1 MSGGQSRLKIKTA
14 VAVVAVLLAVCASIR
29 GQVASPKQAPG
40 GKPPPATKQGDL
52 TPGTRSN
59 VLQAVDAVGLIFVR
73 VSGDTNQK
81 PKPRGSAVIVRKDG
95 IVATNCHV
103 IFDSRSGHIFDDL
116 LFTLSPD
123 GNTSSTSL
131 HYRLKPVLLNKEYDL
146 ALLRIEPESGA
157 RAVPA
162 STTFQAVPIGDSTTV
177 RLLDDLFI
185 IGFPEKGGL
194 TVTVNR
200 GTVEG
205 RDILGNWIKTDG
217 RMIHGNSGG
226 AAVNARGELIGIPT
240 KVVADSQPIDRDGDG
255 FPEDVRVFGAVGFL
269 RPSHLIS
276 AMLAELDSQATRQLQ
291 VEPSTPTTQT
301 TQTPTMAATPSVNI
315 RGIVKSSADGKP
327 IAGALVGLLSGGATQ
342 ITESTLLTWGTANSE
357 GEFILNKPV
366 PPGSYTLKTKA
377 LGYDASEREIKIEE
391 NGLALVIELKP
402 SQAK

>member
-1 MSGGQSRLKIKTA
+1 MAGAQSRLKIKTPA
-14 VAVVAVLLAVCASIR
+14 AAVVVALFAAYASAAY
-29 GQVASPKQAPG
+29 QETSPRQTQG
-40 GKPPPATKQGDL
+40 GKPPQSKKQAGL
-52 TPGTRSN
+52 TPEIRAH
-59 VLQAVDAVGLIFVR
+59 VRQAVSAVGLIFVR
-73 VSGDTNQK
+73 ASGDPNQ
-81 PKPRGSAVIVRKDG
+81 PPRPRGSAVIVRKDG
-95 IVATNCHV
+95 IVATNWHV
-103 IFDSRSGHIFDDL
+103 IFDSRSGRIFGDL

-123 GNTSSTSL
+123 GNASSTSL

-146 ALLRIEPESGA
+146 ALLRIEPEAGS
-157 RAVPA
+157 RAAQA
-162 STTFQAVPIGDSTTV
+162 STVFQAVAIGDSKAV

-276 AMLAELDSQATRQLQ
+276 AMLAELDSQVTRQLQ
-291 VEPSTPTTQT
+291 VEPATP
-301 TQTPTMAATPSVNI
+301 TPTMAAAPTVNI
-315 RGIVKSSADGKP
+315 RGIVKSAADGKP
-327 IAGALVGLLSGGATQ
+327 VAGALVGLLSSGARQ
-342 ITESTLLTWGTANSE
+342 ITESTLLTWGTANAD

-377 LGYDASEREIKIEE
+377 LGYDASEREIKIDE
-391 NGLALVIELKP
+391 NGLKLVIELKP
-402 SQAK
+402 SQPK

>member
-1 MSGGQSRLKIKTA
+1 MAGGQSKLRIETPA
-14 VAVVAVLLAVCASIR
+14 AAVVMALLAACASA
-29 GQVASPKQAPG
+29 GYQGTPSSQTPG
-40 GKPPPATKQGDL
+40 GKPPPAKRQAGL
-52 TPGTRSN
+52 TLETRSR
-59 VLQAVDAVGLIFVR
+59 VRQAVSTVGLIFVR
-73 VSGDTNQK
+73 TAGEPNQL
-81 PKPRGSAVIVRKDG
+81 PKPRGSAVIVREDG

-103 IFDSRSGHIFDDL
+103 IFDSRSGRIFGDL

-123 GNTSSTSL
+123 ANASSTHP

-146 ALLRIEPESGA
+146 ALLKIEPEAGA
-157 RAVPA
+157 RARA
-162 STTFQAVPIGDSTTV
+162 STTFQAVTIGDSTAV

-200 GTVEG
+200 GSVEG

-269 RPSHLIS
+269 RPSQLIS

-291 VEPSTPTTQT
+291 VQPSNP
-301 TQTPTMAATPSVNI
+301 TPTMAAAPAVSI

-327 IAGALVGLLSGGATQ
+327 IAGALVGLLTGGARQ
-342 ITESTLLTWGTANSE
+342 ITENTLLTWGTANSD
-357 GEFILNKPV
+357 GEFTLNKQV
-366 PPGSYTLKTKA
+366 PPGSYTLKAKA
-377 LGYDASEREIKIEE
+377 LGYDASEREVKIDET
-391 NGLALVIELKP
+391 GLALVIELKP
-402 SQAK
+402 SQGK

>member
-1 MSGGQSRLKIKTA
+1 MAGGQSRLKIKTPA
-14 VAVVAVLLAVCASIR
+14 AAVVVALFAACASA
-29 GQVASPKQAPG
+29 GYQGTSPKQAPG
-40 GKPPPATKQGDL
+40 GKPPPAKKQADL
-52 TPGTRSN
+52 TPEIRAH
-59 VLQAVDAVGLIFVR
+59 VRQAVATVGLIFVR
-73 VSGDTNQK
+73 TSGDPNQS
-81 PKPRGSAVIVRKDG
+81 PRPRGSAVIVRKDG

-103 IFDSRSGHIFDDL
+103 IFDSRSGRIFGDL

-123 GNTSSTSL
+123 GNASSTSL
-131 HYRLKPVLLNKEYDL
+131 RYRLKPVLLNKEYDL
-146 ALLRIEPESGA
+146 ALLRIEPEAGA
-157 RAVPA
+157 RVAAA
-162 STTFQAVPIGDSTTV
+162 SMMFQAVAIGDSRSV

-200 GTVEG
+200 GSVEG
-205 RDILGNWIKTDG
+205 RDILGNWIKTDA

-276 AMLAELDSQATRQLQ
+276 AMLAELDSQVTRQLP
-291 VEPSTPTTQT
+291 VEPATPT
-301 TQTPTMAATPSVNI
+301 PNMAPARAVNI

-327 IAGALVGLLSGGATQ
+327 IAGALVGLLSGGAKQ
-342 ITESTLLTWGTANSE
+342 ITENTLLTWGTANSD

-366 PPGSYTLKTKA
+366 PPGSYTLRAKA
-377 LGYDASEREIKIEE
+377 LGYDASEREIKIDE
-391 NGLALVIELKP
+391 NGSALVIELKP
-402 SQAK
+402 SHAK